1 MLVGSTLSTASTD
14 ASSIIIM
21 EGSTQQTLPSPLL
34 CHHRSGWHAGKN
46 MNILIVADIALTW
59 QVVRMLSL
67 APADVQVVSR
77 LQAMHPQAKA
87 DNFGHMFRSPTMWE
101 DMVKSITLCNCG

>member
-1 MLVGSTLSTASTD
+1 MKLLSAAD
-14 ASSIIIM
+14 V
-21 EGSTQQTLPSPLL
+21 LL
-34 CHHRSGWHAGKN
+34 TC
-46 MNILIVADIALTW
+46 

-67 APADVQVVSR
+67 APHDVQVVSE
-77 LQAMHPQAKA
+77 LQAMHPEAKA

>member
-1 MLVGSTLSTASTD
+1 MKLLSAAD
-14 ASSIIIM
+14 V
-21 EGSTQQTLPSPLL
+21 LL
-34 CHHRSGWHAGKN
+34 TC
-46 MNILIVADIALTW
+46 

-67 APADVQVVSR
+67 APHYVQVVSE
-77 LQAMHPQAKA
+77 LQAMHPEAKA